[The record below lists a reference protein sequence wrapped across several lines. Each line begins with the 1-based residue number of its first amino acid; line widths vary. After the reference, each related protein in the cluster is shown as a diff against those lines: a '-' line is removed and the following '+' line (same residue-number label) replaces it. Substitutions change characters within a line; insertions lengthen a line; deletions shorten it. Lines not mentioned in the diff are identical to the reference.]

1 MALSEPNI
9 PRLHH
14 ILTVALKRDCLAG
27 AYQPQGYT
35 GNDLD
40 MAILAYRLG
49 GHTLLHA
56 FSHCLALPSLHT
68 LQVHRNFTSITPTIG
83 PIAPNQLDL
92 NTKNLILNPLAHSS
106 SLPCHGYS
114 VLMDEITLKE
124 RALHHC
130 ASNSVIGL
138 CHSHSHRIDLLADG
152 KVHLGKEMSV
162 IAMGTF
168 GDDETFPVLAD
179 PPASRPLEG
188 TRTEEQLG
196 PIFSF
201 VTDRDSTWRAATEL
215 SVMSKLYGT
224 LSHMQGLNLATKND
238 GEITLDF
245 DYKHIFCATNGMCK
259 GCAIE

>member
-14 ILTVALKRDCLAG
+14 ILTVALKRGSSIWQIINTLEDCLAG

-83 PIAPNQLDL
+83 PIAPDQLDL

-124 RALHHC
+124 RALHHR

-138 CHSHSHRIDLLADG
+138 CHSHSHRIDLSL
-152 KVHLGKEMSV
+152 H
-162 IAMGTF
+162 TY
-168 GDDETFPVLAD
+168 
-179 PPASRPLEG
+179 
-188 TRTEEQLG
+188 
-196 PIFSF
+196 
-201 VTDRDSTWRAATEL
+201 DSTLR
-215 SVMSKLYGT
+215 
-224 LSHMQGLNLATKND
+224 GLQT
-238 GEITLDF
+238 GRST
-245 DYKHIFCATNGMCK
+245 
-259 GCAIE
+259 